1 MDVRVA
7 LLCHEGEAQ
16 QAYINAA
23 QSLGAQVDSAS
34 TFSDLRNLLCGHSY
48 NGVMV
53 DLKTKVK
60 ASHDDKDLLHDL
72 LEQFPL
78 AQLKFEEATG
88 AIRSLN
94 VGQARGNETVEA
106 FINEECR
113 PFPARPIR
121 SSVRKNIHFNA
132 LISKNGTPSEEGGI
146 QTVTMNVSQGG
157 CFLYSTEYWEIGG
170 KVSIIFRGLED
181 QRPITGEVRWQVP
194 WGKTMQ
200 IPGIGVKFEDISTA
214 QITELCER
222 CASSIPVYP

>member
-7 LLCHEGEAQ
+7 LLCQEGEAQ

-23 QSLGAQVDSAS
+23 QSLGAQVDPAS
-34 TFSDLRNLLCGHSY
+34 TFSDLHNLLCGHSY

-53 DLKTKVK
+53 DLRTKVK
-60 ASHDDKDLLHDL
+60 ASHDDKDLLQAL

-88 AIRSLN
+88 TVRSLN
-94 VGQARGNETVEA
+94 VGQARGSETMEA

-121 SSVRKNIHFNA
+121 ASVRKNIHFNA

-146 QTVTMNVSQGG
+146 QTVTMNVSEGG
-157 CFLYSTEYWEIGG
+157 CFLYSTDHWEIGS
-170 KVSIIFRGLED
+170 KLSIVFRGMED
-181 QRPITGEVRWQVP
+181 QRPITGEVRWQIP

-200 IPGIGVKFEDISTA
+200 IPGIGVKFENISIA

-222 CASSIPVYP
+222 CASPISAHP